1 MPIGRRAELEADP
14 ASREGRPPVRCEGE
28 AMMAGKRRVMLGV
41 AVVAAVAMV
50 AAACGGEEGGAPSGT
65 AGAGKDVVRAA
76 FVYIGPP
83 GDGGW
88 TYQHEQG
95 RLYLQDQLGDKVVT
109 TKVESVP
116 ETPSDATRVIR
127 QLAQKNDI
135 VFTTSFGY
143 MDPTLTVAGEFPN
156 VYFEHCSGYKSAD
169 NMGNYFGAME
179 EARYLSGM
187 VAGSVTKSNVLGYV
201 AAFPIPE
208 VVRGINAFTL
218 GVRAVNPK
226 AVVKVVWTST
236 WYDPAKERAA
246 AESLLDAG
254 ADVLAQ
260 HEVSPATG
268 EAAEARGAHW
278 VGYDSDMR
286 RFAPKAFLTAPVWNW
301 GPYYVSRVQAILD
314 GTWEP
319 DSYYGNM
326 ADGMIEI
333 APMSDLVPADVQD
346 AVTQRMA
353 DIKSGAFHALQ
364 GPIYDQQGTL
374 KIPEGEVM
382 SLKDALAWQWF
393 VQGVEGKIPS

>member
-1 MPIGRRAELEADP
+1 MGW
-14 ASREGRPPVRCEGE
+14 
-28 AMMAGKRRVMLGV
+28 KRRVMLGV
-41 AVVAAVAMV
+41 AMLAVLSMV
-50 AAACGGEEGGAPSGT
+50 AAACGSDETGGGGETSGASTGD
-65 AGAGKDVVRAA
+65 GVVKAA

-95 RLYLQDQLGDKVVT
+95 RLFLEEQLGDQVET

-127 QLAQKNDI
+127 QLAQTNDI

-143 MDPTLTVAGEFPN
+143 MDPTLTVAQEFPN
-156 VYFEHCSGYKSAD
+156 VYFEHCSGYKGAD

-179 EARYLSGM
+179 EGRYLSGM
-187 VAGSVTKSNVLGYV
+187 VAGEMTKSNVLGFV

-218 GVRAVNPK
+218 GARAVNPD
-226 AVVKVVWTST
+226 VTVKVVWTST

-260 HEVSPATG
+260 HEDSPATG
-268 EAAEARGAHW
+268 QAAEARGAYW

-286 RFAPKAFLTAPVWNW
+286 RFAPKAFLTAPVWDW
-301 GPYYVSRVQAILD
+301 GPYYVSRVQALLD
-314 GTWEP
+314 GTWKP
-319 DSYYGNM
+319 DTYYGTM
-326 ADGMIEI
+326 GDGMIQI
-333 APMSDLVPADVQD
+333 APMSDLVSTSVQD
-346 AVTQRMA
+346 EVNQRA
-353 DIKSGAFHALQ
+353 EEIKSGSFQVLA
-364 GPIYDQQGTL
+364 GPIYDQEGTL
-374 KIPEGEVM
+374 KIPEGQTM
-382 SLKDALAWQWF
+382 SLEDALAWQWF
-393 VQGVEGKIPS
+393 VQGVEGKIPT

>member
-1 MPIGRRAELEADP
+1 MMKSSSMRGRFA
-14 ASREGRPPVRCEGE
+14 
-28 AMMAGKRRVMLGV
+28 
-41 AVVAAVAMV
+41 VAALLTSLALL
-50 AAACGGEEGGAPSGT
+50 AAACGDDAEPGTPDGEDGGG
-65 AGAGKDVVRAA
+65 DVVKAA

-95 RLYLQDQLGDKVVT
+95 RLFLEEQLGDQVET

-127 QLAQKNDI
+127 QLAQTNDI

-143 MDPTLTVAGEFPN
+143 MDPTLTVATEFPD
-156 VYFEHCSGYKSAD
+156 VYFEHASGYKSAD

-179 EARYLSGM
+179 EGRYLSGM
-187 VAGSVTKSNVLGYV
+187 AAAGVTESNVLGFV

-208 VVRGINAFTL
+208 VIRGINAFTL
-218 GVRAVNPK
+218 GARAVNPD
-226 AVVKVVWTST
+226 VTVKVVWTST

-260 HEVSPATG
+260 HEDSPATG
-268 EAAEARGAHW
+268 QAAEERGAYW

-286 RFAPKAFLTAPVWNW
+286 RFAEGAFLTAPVWDW

-314 GTWEP
+314 GTWET
-319 DSYYGNM
+319 DSYYGSM
-326 ADGMIEI
+326 ADGMIQL
-333 APMSDLVPADVQD
+333 APMSDLVPTETQQLVNDRAAEITAGEF
-346 AVTQRMA
+346 AVL
-353 DIKSGAFHALQ
+353 G
-364 GPIYDQQGTL
+364 GPIADQSGEVR
-374 KIPEGEVM
+374 IAEGETM
-382 SLKDALAWQWF
+382 TLADALAWDWF
-393 VQGVEGKIPS
+393 VQGVEGDIPT

>member
-1 MPIGRRAELEADP
+1 M
-14 ASREGRPPVRCEGE
+14 EGW
-28 AMMAGKRRVMLGV
+28 KRRLMLGV
-41 AVVAAVAMV
+41 ALVATLSMV
-50 AAACGGEEGGAPSGT
+50 AAACSSDEGGGGTPSASG
-65 AGAGKDVVRAA
+65 GGKDVVKAA

-95 RLYLQDQLGDKVVT
+95 RLFLEDQLGDQVET

-127 QLAQKNDI
+127 QLAQTNDI

-187 VAGSVTKSNVLGYV
+187 VAAGVTKTNVLGFV

-218 GVRAVNPK
+218 GARSVNPD
-226 AVVKVVWTST
+226 VTVKVVWTST

-260 HEVSPATG
+260 HEDSPATG
-268 EAAEARGAHW
+268 QAAQARGAYW

-286 RFAPKAFLTAPVWNW
+286 RFAPKAFLTAPVWDW
-301 GPYYVSRVQAILD
+301 GPYYVSRVQALLD

-319 DSYYGNM
+319 DSYYGTM
-326 ADGMIEI
+326 GDGMIQL
-333 APMSDLVPADVQD
+333 AQMSDLVPAAVQD
-346 AVTQRMA
+346 QVNAKA
-353 DIKSGAFHALQ
+353 DEIEGGGFQVLS

-374 KIPEGEVM
+374 KIPEGQTM
-382 SLKDALAWQWF
+382 SLQDALSWQWF